1 MILSLNLP
9 TTALPPGRRPN
20 NGINP
25 TTASKAGVSPLAAN
39 PMFQDLK
46 AALDR
51 WRQWWQAVRSQATDE
66 SMKMAGMYRH
76 SFHFWLVLKLI
87 VNKEDAVD
95 VITRM
100 EVNCEDALTKLKV
113 LFQNDGDPD

>member
-1 MILSLNLP
+1 
-9 TTALPPGRRPN
+9 
-20 NGINP
+20 
-25 TTASKAGVSPLAAN
+25 
-39 PMFQDLK
+39 
-46 AALDR
+46 
-51 WRQWWQAVRSQATDE
+51 
-66 SMKMAGMYRH
+66 MYRH

-87 VNKEDAVD
+87 VNKEDAGD